1 MSVKSATGVE
11 SVESVDSIIR
21 TIIDFSNLGV
31 SLVLLILIALVI
43 RQLNYLKDERKK
55 LQNMRWV
62 VVNLLFI
69 EGYFRS
75 HLEASWA
82 AVLRTSDMRGSVSNA
97 APAPPGFSD
106 VNLQQ

>member
-11 SVESVDSIIR
+11 SVESVNSIIR

-62 VVNLLFI
+62 VVNLL
-69 EGYFRS
+69 
-75 HLEASWA
+75 L
-82 AVLRTSDMRGSVSNA
+82 
-97 APAPPGFSD
+97 
-106 VNLQQ
+106 